1 MVVRRLRCFR
11 FWGFPSFSLPL
22 FMFWIEWFLTGGIW
36 DDVYDDDDDTSLA
49 FFFGQRNDILLSVC
63 TDIIGFPCV

>member
-1 MVVRRLRCFR
+1 
-11 FWGFPSFSLPL
+11 
-22 FMFWIEWFLTGGIW
+22 MFWIEWFLTGGIW